1 MTSCDCENTSSKFSR
16 NLCSISSTPST
27 NGGIAKDNKM
37 RKKIRC
43 IIRHPILTNS
53 CKKRMKH
60 RRLNNHQK

>member
-43 IIRHPILTNS
+43 IIRIECEKVKIKNTFLD
-53 CKKRMKH
+53 
-60 RRLNNHQK
+60 